1 MSDAQNT
8 MNHARETV
16 RQWDTTDPLAMNV
29 ESWFMHFG
37 SELSCRLG
45 DLSLFREHAPH
56 WDVTICQDV
65 PIGAKEVSTE
75 CGKTLRFTREALCQA
90 SDFWGG
96 EKIRAYYNADEEIYM
111 CEELDQ

>member
-45 DLSLFREHAPH
+45 DLSLFREHAPPLGRNH
-56 WDVTICQDV
+56 L
-65 PIGAKEVSTE
+65 PG
-75 CGKTLRFTREALCQA
+75 
-90 SDFWGG
+90 
-96 EKIRAYYNADEEIYM
+96 RANRR
-111 CEELDQ
+111 